1 MSEYGAEPHWTVIRR
16 NTMRSSRIAGLGI
29 VVGLGLASAC
39 GAGAG
44 FHMDGARNAS
54 FVEPGI
60 TIGTR
65 HADAVAEARRLVRL
79 SPTMTGETR
88 IATAPVKSLRHPPF
102 APAESQLVIR
112 HRFWVSDRTLT
123 ATFDALK
130 KLAPHGTRTQGE
142 GESGDHGRVT
152 ERDIEFA
159 VVHLPGTLADADLDI
174 QVVRDGHGHSAV
186 GAYAE
191 VVPQPK
197 RRPNEHVPLSVRTV
211 KLLRLKD
218 FPSRV
223 VKSRTINGRRAAT
236 LVRDFDA
243 LVVRPPGEMSCPA
256 GTHETEAVFRSQG
269 HTWRASY
276 PSCDAVSVTR
286 GGHQLPDLVPDRAF
300 TRALHRD
307 LG

>member
-1 MSEYGAEPHWTVIRR
+1 M
-16 NTMRSSRIAGLGI
+16 
-29 VVGLGLASAC
+29 
-39 GAGAG
+39 
-44 FHMDGARNAS
+44 
-54 FVEPGI
+54 
-60 TIGTR
+60 
-65 HADAVAEARRLVRL
+65 RL

-256 GTHETEAVFRSQG
+256 GTHETEAVFRSHG

-276 PSCDAVSVTR
+276 PSCDACPSPAAATSCPIWCPTAHSPGRCIATSVECDALSLPTRVVRDGSSHSTGRVS
-286 GGHQLPDLVPDRAF
+286 GGTGPKCPA
-300 TRALHRD
+300 APGRD
-307 LG
+307 AAAPSPAPSRSAPVSSGG